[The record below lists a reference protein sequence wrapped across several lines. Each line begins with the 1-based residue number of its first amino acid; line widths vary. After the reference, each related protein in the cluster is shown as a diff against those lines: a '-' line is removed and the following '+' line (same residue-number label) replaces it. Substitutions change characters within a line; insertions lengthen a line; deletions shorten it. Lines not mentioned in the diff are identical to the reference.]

1 MAMAK
6 LDSNI
11 DACRLS
17 NDVLTRIRK
26 VVRDTLRAAYGTKW
40 EESGIPADIRE
51 FLLQRQAREASINW
65 NLSDSCDALD
75 FAGYLNLSDIIAATP
90 GLLNRFLSLAPDA
103 NVVRTKFLELDTI
116 LNRIAYA
123 RPISEADLGL
133 LATFDDRMK
142 KILAGPA
149 GVFEEAP
156 AKSRRERGPRP
167 APVPELPPIEEAV
180 EAAEPEA
187 EPPSAPPPPPVAVP
201 SPPQPAAPAP
211 RPAPAAA
218 ETRRPAPPAAPPPP
232 PAAHAPAEK
241 PAATAEAPRTPPPVA
256 TAPQIGPEDLETAL
270 KQGQSKMIL
279 TALYQEVTS
288 LADGL
293 WNGSVTTLQARA
305 WEKVRESTWYREHF
319 AKLGL
324 KPISDFFGL
333 FDSARERS
341 ISGASRTQLQEFL
354 KEHSFVQVL
363 LALKELFRQ
372 HVRP

>member
-1 MAMAK
+1 MAR
-6 LDSNI
+6 LDGNI

-26 VVRDTLRAAYGTKW
+26 AVRDSLRATYGATW
-40 EESGIPADIRE
+40 EEAGIPADIRE

-90 GLLNRFLSLAPDA
+90 GLLQRFLSLAPDA

-116 LNRIAYA
+116 VNRIAYA

-149 GVFEEAP
+149 PVLEDAAP
-156 AKSRRERGPRP
+156 PRARRDRTSRP
-167 APVPELPPIEEAV
+167 APEPAP
-180 EAAEPEA
+180 AAESVESPEPA
-187 EPPSAPPPPPVAVP
+187 VAPSTGTMPVAAQAQPPAPPPPDPAPAVAAP
-201 SPPQPAAPAP
+201 EPAPAP
-211 RPAPAAA
+211 SSQATAAPEPARAPSPVAAA
-218 ETRRPAPPAAPPPP
+218 
-232 PAAHAPAEK
+232 
-241 PAATAEAPRTPPPVA
+241 
-256 TAPQIGPEDLETAL
+256 PQVGLEDLETAI
-270 KQGQSKMIL
+270 KQGQTKTIL

-305 WEKVRESTWYREHF
+305 WERVRESAWYREQF

-341 ISGASRTQLQEFL
+341 ISGASRTQLQDFL
-354 KEHSFVQVL
+354 KEHNFVQVL

>member
-1 MAMAK
+1 MAR
-6 LDSNI
+6 LDGNI

-17 NDVLTRIRK
+17 TDVLTRIRK
-26 VVRDTLRAAYGTKW
+26 VVRDSLHATYGASW
-40 EESGIPADIRE
+40 EEAGIPADIRE

-90 GLLNRFLSLAPDA
+90 GLLQRFLSLAPDA

-116 LNRIAYA
+116 LNRIGYA

-149 GVFEEAP
+149 PVLEDVASP
-156 AKSRRERGPRP
+156 RARRDRTSRP
-167 APVPELPPIEEAV
+167 AP
-180 EAAEPEA
+180 EP
-187 EPPSAPPPPPVAVP
+187 
-201 SPPQPAAPAP
+201 APAP
-211 RPAPAAA
+211 VIEFPEPAVASPTGEIPVTAQAQPPAPTPP
-218 ETRRPAPPAAPPPP
+218 EPLPEVVAPEPTSAPLPQATAAPEP
-232 PAAHAPAEK
+232 AHAPS
-241 PAATAEAPRTPPPVA
+241 PVA
-256 TAPQIGPEDLETAL
+256 AAPQVGPEDLETAI

-305 WEKVRESTWYREHF
+305 WEKVRESTWYREQF

-333 FDSARERS
+333 FDSAREKS
-341 ISGASRTQLQEFL
+341 ISGASRTQLQDFL
-354 KEHSFVQVL
+354 KEHNFVQVL

>member
-1 MAMAK
+1 MAR
-6 LDSNI
+6 LDENI

-26 VVRDTLRAAYGTKW
+26 AVRDSLHATYGASW
-40 EESGIPADIRE
+40 EEAGIPADIRE

-90 GLLNRFLSLAPDA
+90 GLLQRFLSLAPDA

-149 GVFEEAP
+149 PVLEEAAP
-156 AKSRRERGPRP
+156 PRARRDRTSRP
-167 APVPELPPIEEAV
+167 APE
-180 EAAEPEA
+180 
-187 EPPSAPPPPPVAVP
+187 
-201 SPPQPAAPAP
+201 
-211 RPAPAAA
+211 PAPAAA
-218 ETRRPAPPAAPPPP
+218 AVEFPEPAVTPPAGRTAVAANAQPPALPPPEPP
-232 PAAHAPAEK
+232 PAVVAPQPTPV
-241 PAATAEAPRTPPPVA
+241 PAPVPQATAAPEPPRTPSPVA
-256 TAPQIGPEDLETAL
+256 AAPQVGPEDLDSAI

-279 TALYQEVTS
+279 TALYQEVTA

-305 WEKVRESTWYREHF
+305 WEKVRESSWYREQF

-341 ISGASRTQLQEFL
+341 ISGASRTQLQDFL
-354 KEHSFVQVL
+354 KDHNFVQVL

-372 HVRP
+372 HVRS